1 LPMVRMFWLSL
12 TGWPWRVVSV
22 SRFTSSPCEAFKSL
36 FSAKKETSS
45 EIRYPYILH
54 IIGKFILSGESYM
67 MALYF
72 ISQFNKQ
79 GDGTGL

>member
-1 LPMVRMFWLSL
+1 M
-12 TGWPWRVVSV
+12 
-22 SRFTSSPCEAFKSL
+22 K
-36 FSAKKETSS
+36 TSS

-54 IIGKFILSGESYM
+54 IIGKFIHSGESYM

-79 GDGTGL
+79 GDGSCVWKRKNRPLDTTMTFGA